1 MDDDLQYVRRQLV
14 DTNLTAIARNVGLAY
29 MTVYRIANG
38 TNTAPSFKSV
48 KKLADY
54 FREKK

>member
-1 MDDDLQYVRRQLV
+1 MEDDLQYIVRKMT
-14 DTNLTAIARNVGLAY
+14 DMNLKAVSEKSGLSY

-38 TNTAPSFKSV
+38 TNTKPSFLTV

-54 FREKK
+54 FRSNE